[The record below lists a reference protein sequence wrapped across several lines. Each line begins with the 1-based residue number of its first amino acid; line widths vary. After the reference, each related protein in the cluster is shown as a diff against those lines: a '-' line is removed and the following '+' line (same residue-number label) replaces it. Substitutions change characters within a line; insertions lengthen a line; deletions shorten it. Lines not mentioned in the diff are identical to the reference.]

1 MSVEHVLFPTLYS
14 FLLYNHRPCLIH
26 KSVCCA
32 HCHRTVRSLRN
43 YSLPNCCHSLVVHA
57 LNSSTAFRLPDLS
70 SLRTEHTLRRHNS
83 RRTQCPARPR
93 KGGSVAHRPQLSRH
107 RILNTLA
114 APPPNVMRSTALLGV
129 LPILPLV
136 YSQGAPTSSKR
147 GLVHVPSVKYP
158 ADDSIWS
165 SSSSDLTW
173 YYNYRS
179 TPSPAYGNS
188 AKLQFVP
195 MLWGAPSDPS
205 DNRFLNDV
213 QDQIRSGTNITY
225 VLAFNEPDAQANGG
239 SGVPADLAAQAW
251 IREIEPLR
259 KQGVKLGAPAVT
271 GAPTGFLWLQNFFT
285 ACKGN
290 CTADFIPVHWY
301 GNFEGL
307 ASHIGQVRATYPNM
321 TIWVTE
327 YANAAASLEESQS
340 FYNQSSQYF
349 DRIEYVTS
357 SPVFELEN

>member
-1 MSVEHVLFPTLYS
+1 
-14 FLLYNHRPCLIH
+14 
-26 KSVCCA
+26 
-32 HCHRTVRSLRN
+32 
-43 YSLPNCCHSLVVHA
+43 
-57 LNSSTAFRLPDLS
+57 
-70 SLRTEHTLRRHNS
+70 
-83 RRTQCPARPR
+83 
-93 KGGSVAHRPQLSRH
+93 
-107 RILNTLA
+107 
-114 APPPNVMRSTALLGV
+114 MRSTALLGV

-349 DRIEYVTS
+349 DRIDYVTHYS
-357 SPVFELEN
+357 YFGSFRSDVSNVGPNAAMLTEKGDLTDIGSWYLGGSKTNKVPKGAAGRNAAFAGSGLIVLLTVFWFLV